1 MSRIDPLEPP
11 FAPDADDVLT
21 AMMPAGAPPIAL
33 FRTFA
38 RNLPMTQAM
47 TGWGSYELSRRL
59 SLSLRQRELVID
71 RVTARC
77 GCEYEWGVHV
87 LFFADRADLTA
98 EQVTSL
104 TSGAPSDM
112 CWTDPAERSLLTL
125 VDALHDT
132 ADVDDDVWGAAAAHF
147 DGPQLLDACLLAGWY
162 HAISFA
168 ANAARV
174 TLEPGAPRFVDV
186 AEGSTTAG
194 RWEDRIRSSRLP

>member
-1 MSRIDPLEPP
+1 MSRIAPLEAP
-11 FAPDADDVLT
+11 FEPEADEILS
-21 AMMPAGAPPIAL
+21 AMMPSGAPPIAL

-38 RNLPMTQAM
+38 RNLPMARAM
-47 TGWGSYELSRRL
+47 NGWGSYELSRRL

-87 LFFADRADLTA
+87 LYFAERAQLTS
-98 EQVTSL
+98 EQIASL
-104 TSGAPSDM
+104 THGTSRDG
-112 CWTDPAERSLLTL
+112 CWTDPAERALLTL

-132 ADVDDDVWGAAAAHF
+132 ADVDDDVWAAAAAHF

-174 TLEPGAPRFVDV
+174 ELEPGAPHFADFV
-186 AEGSTTAG
+186 ANLG
-194 RWEDRIRSSRLP
+194 